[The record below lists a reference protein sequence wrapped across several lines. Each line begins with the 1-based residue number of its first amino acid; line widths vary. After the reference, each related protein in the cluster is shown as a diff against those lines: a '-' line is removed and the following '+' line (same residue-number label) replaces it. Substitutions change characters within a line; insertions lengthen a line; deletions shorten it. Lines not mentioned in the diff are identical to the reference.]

1 MILVERLK
9 EEIQRRRIPPNQ
21 TVFRKRMGTID
32 DTYVLNYLV
41 TKQLGKRGRLI
52 VLFVNLKAAF

>member
-21 TVFRKRMGTID
+21 TGFRKRMGTID
-32 DTYVLNYLV
+32 NTYVAELFG
-41 TKQLGKRGRLI
+41 QQAIGKEE
-52 VLFVNLKAAF
+52 

>member
-1 MILVERLK
+1 MIVVERLK
-9 EEIQRRRIPPNQ
+9 GEIQRRRIPPNQ
-21 TVFRKRMGTID
+21 TGFRKRMGNID

-41 TKQLGKRGRLI
+41 TKLLGKRGRLI